1 MLISEELPAYDFH
14 PLETS
19 NDPQTQRFQRVLR
32 RDRSEQFLPNRPYQ
46 KAHMVANELGYER
59 TRSIE
64 DQSLSSRLLRINM
77 EHEFDRFQS
86 DRAQIPS
93 KNLNLDSPYKQYLR
107 RHFNNTDLESD
118 IGLGTD

>member
-1 MLISEELPAYDFH
+1 MEA
-14 PLETS
+14 
-19 NDPQTQRFQRVLR
+19 ND
-32 RDRSEQFLPNRPYQ
+32 
-46 KAHMVANELGYER
+46 LGYGR

-93 KNLNLDSPYKQYLR
+93 KNSNLDSSYKQYLK
-107 RHFNNTDLESD
+107 RHFNNADLESD
-118 IGLGTD
+118 IGLGTY